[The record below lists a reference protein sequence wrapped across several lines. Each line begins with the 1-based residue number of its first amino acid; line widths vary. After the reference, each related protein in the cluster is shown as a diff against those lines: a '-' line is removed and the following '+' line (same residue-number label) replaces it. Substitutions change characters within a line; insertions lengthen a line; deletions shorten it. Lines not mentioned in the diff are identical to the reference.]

1 MTLNSCNKDLD
12 KDTKWTCGGCLQG
25 TGIEHKEQ
33 GTRHTVQ
40 VSILAL
46 LHFFFF
52 LTKSNVLGI
61 IKFANHNHIYLLRKQ
76 CTRIVLFF
84 LFNGFPVQQTIV
96 FPNVKLILNWG

>member
-1 MTLNSCNKDLD
+1 MDMRRVLT
-12 KDTKWTCGGCLQG
+12 GYGYRAQG
-25 TGIEHKEQ
+25 AGYTAHGASVHP
-33 GTRHTVQ
+33 GAAT
-40 VSILAL
+40 
-46 LHFFFF
+46 FFFF